1 MDRCDFGMRIL
12 LVDDETDI
20 VEELGRFLR
29 RRGHEVV
36 GVGGVDAAMR
46 ALHGDGPF
54 DVVLTD
60 LRMPDG
66 TGLDVVRACRDH
78 PQPGPSALVM
88 SGHAGRA
95 DIAQA
100 REDGAVQFFPKPVSL
115 PELMK
120 TLAGIESCRQGSAEK
135 PLPELPAT

>member
-1 MDRCDFGMRIL
+1 MNIL
-12 LVDDETDI
+12 LVDDEEAI

-36 GVGGVDAAMR
+36 AAGGVDAALR
-46 ALHGDGPF
+46 ALDNDGPF

-66 TGLDVVRACRDH
+66 TGLDVVRACRARPH
-78 PQPGPSALVM
+78 PRPAALVM

-100 REDGAVQFFPKPVSL
+100 REDGALHFFPKPVSL

-120 TLAGIESCRQGSAEK
+120 TLAGIEAARQSGRGEPVSQAPSA
-135 PLPELPAT
+135 

>member
-1 MDRCDFGMRIL
+1 MRIL
-12 LVDDETDI
+12 LVDDEEDI

-36 GVGGVDAAMR
+36 GAGGVDAAMR
-46 ALHGDGPF
+46 ALDNDRPF

-66 TGLDVVRACRDH
+66 SGLDVLRACRDC
-78 PQPGPSALVM
+78 PQPRPAALVM

-95 DIAQA
+95 EIAQA
-100 REDGAVQFFPKPVSL
+100 REDGALHFFPKPVSL

-120 TLAGIESCRQGSAEK
+120 TLASLEASRRGSQDSPDK
-135 PLPELPAT
+135 PVPEMPAT